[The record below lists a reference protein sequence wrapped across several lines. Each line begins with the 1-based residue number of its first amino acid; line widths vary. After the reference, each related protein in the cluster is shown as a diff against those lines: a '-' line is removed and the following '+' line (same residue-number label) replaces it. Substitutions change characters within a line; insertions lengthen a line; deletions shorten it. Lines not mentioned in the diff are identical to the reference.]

1 MILDILKQGS
11 SHSSVHSSV
20 IDHIKLVDELKK
32 KEFLSSLRLIMILYF
47 SNVNQVKKANYHTYK
62 LNNILIGLHSER
74 GLSPLKLKM
83 VFVVKVK
90 SLFCVG
96 NS

>member
-1 MILDILKQGS
+1 MIVKYSFICFIINLSD
-11 SHSSVHSSV
+11 
-20 IDHIKLVDELKK
+20 LVKV
-32 KEFLSSLRLIMILYF
+32 RIILYF

-62 LNNILIGLHSER
+62 LNNILIGRHSEG

-90 SLFCVG
+90 VYFASITH
-96 NS
+96 NSACQT